1 MAGKKE
7 QIVLLVEPGKRARLD
22 ALRIVVGD
30 SRARVAEM
38 ALDIDA
44 LEAAHARGLNRVGRL
59 AKAAGVSVDDY
70 ATAYA
75 KAFERRP
82 YGATLDE
89 LEISDAMVRAH
100 LDR

>member
-22 ALRIVVGD
+22 ALRMVIGD

-44 LEAAHARGLNRVGRL
+44 LEAAYHAGLKRVGKL
-59 AKAAGVSVDDY
+59 AKAAGVSVEEY

-82 YGATLDE
+82 YGQG
-89 LEISDAMVRAH
+89 LEALEQDDSAVRVH
-100 LDR
+100 L